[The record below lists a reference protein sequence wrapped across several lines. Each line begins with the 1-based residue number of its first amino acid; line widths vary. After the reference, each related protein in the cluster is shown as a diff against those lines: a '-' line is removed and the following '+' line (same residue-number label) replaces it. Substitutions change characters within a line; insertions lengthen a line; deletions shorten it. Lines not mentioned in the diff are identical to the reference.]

1 MPPIR
6 IRDAPSSGLEPRA
19 YQPPPSPRK
28 GAPLG
33 QGSKFRPRRSLDDP
47 RGDAYL
53 ARVLTGVNQFGALL
67 SVVIVDVVLAG
78 DNAIVVGMAAA
89 GLPIERRRRVIVL
102 GIAAATIL
110 RILLAYFAVQL
121 LAVIGMTLAGGV
133 LLLWVSWKI
142 YREFREMQ
150 VAEHAIAA
158 ADGCCQKRVPL
169 RRKSA
174 GQALTQIVL
183 ADVSMSLDN
192 VLAVAGIARDHFKL
206 LAFGLVLSVALMGF
220 ASTYIARLLD
230 RHFWISW
237 VGLGIITFVAL
248 RMIWEGSTQVLNQT
262 AALTLTGI

>member
-1 MPPIR
+1 V
-6 IRDAPSSGLEPRA
+6 AE
-19 YQPPPSPRK
+19 
-28 GAPLG
+28 
-33 QGSKFRPRRSLDDP
+33 
-47 RGDAYL
+47 
-53 ARVLTGVNQFGALL
+53 VLTGVNQFGALL

-89 GLPIERRRRVIVL
+89 GLPVERRRRVIVL

-121 LAVIGMTLAGGV
+121 LAIIGMALAGGV
-133 LLLWVSWKI
+133 LLLWVSWKM
-142 YREFREMQ
+142 YREFREMR
-150 VAEHAIAA
+150 VAKHATAA
-158 ADGCCQKRVPL
+158 ADGCRQNRV

-174 GQALTQIVL
+174 GQALIQIVL

-192 VLAVAGIARDHFKL
+192 VLAVAGIARDHFEL
-206 LAFGLVLSVALMGF
+206 LAFGLVLSVALMGV

-248 RMIWEGSTQVLNQT
+248 RMIWGGSTQVLNHA
-262 AALTLTGI
+262 AALTLMGI